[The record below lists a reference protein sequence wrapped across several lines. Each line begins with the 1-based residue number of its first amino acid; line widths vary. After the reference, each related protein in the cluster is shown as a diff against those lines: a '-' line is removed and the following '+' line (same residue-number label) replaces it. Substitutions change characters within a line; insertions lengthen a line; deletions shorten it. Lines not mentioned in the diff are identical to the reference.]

1 MSNYSNLYAQ
11 KMFAEHPL
19 SLWAL
24 DEDVHFLSAIVDTD
38 NDLSNWSRSGI
49 DPGSFSMEDPDV
61 SPYYKLGTDVNRINQ
76 SGFSG
81 TSSFTLISNSTF
93 TSNGDDETFT
103 VGFYYF
109 KKTPFV
115 TSIQIGY
122 KVGSADPV
130 YATTIP
136 TTDFYRWSFAAS
148 TFTDQITNGK
158 IVIKFNVVVPSGTG
172 IVDILINGITGGIW
186 SEEHNMDYSGA
197 VPESLPAYIEDIT
210 GNTLGVKAQKY
221 ASDHGYGYYVIGT
234 DGKLSARNASMP
246 MVYGAYNSTILRPG
260 VNNEPSVILPGNGF
274 LVDSEKFKTRT
285 FEGWFRIDV
294 DTTELRKIVGP
305 ISTTDGLYVTGPFM
319 VLKIGKNYKSHFVG
333 EWNRP
338 MLIHISTSA
347 TAAQVLVNG
356 DLAIS
361 MTIDMT
367 SESLAEISIDE
378 VGPVN
383 DWLGIYAYDDVPVVE
398 VDCIAIYPYQI
409 DTIMAQRKF
418 VLGEAVKFPESL
430 VTSYGGQAVVPD
442 YSFAEYSYNQSYG
455 SNQKSDWNQGT
466 AYNFDLN
473 SGPLK
478 SPLYTLPT
486 FRSADNVLESDY
498 YVDLGNYMNEVNGDY
513 VGSPYF
519 TMNPTT
525 SGTKY
530 ANGAHLFFEK
540 LDVINDVKMIYVV
553 GQSKEYNTSPQTIF
567 KIYNQQNGDYLRA
580 SIVSIEGTENRIEYE
595 FFYSSA
601 MEFLATSGAITNSS
615 KFVAGLNLERLT
627 AYANVSNF
635 LANRSQLKVYVGSE
649 QDYSETFSGD
659 IFSVNFC
666 DEYNASLIQDQFGY
680 FSPGAFFQN
689 QDEAETTISHNS
701 SYGLNAFIP
710 FNSINVATPL
720 RYAVPEISTSSY
732 WKEDIPLSYF
742 AKKITN
748 DDGTTDDVVDFIQVN
763 FDYAHPM
770 AYTEGGMHDTQNSLV
785 RAFITFQQNVG
796 TISNLDS
803 FLLDQ
808 GTPDDYYVDVDGRWT
823 ISRYEV
829 VNGTVIGVP
838 NMIGLDISDISVVV
852 HVVANAPQSINYP
865 INLRSLQ
872 LSSQAMNLLSETP
885 LKIGTKFGVDLIPFG
900 MNTNGTN
907 PMVITKG
914 NDPYYY
920 LSDQSGLKIAGPVTD
935 DRGYYF
941 NVNDGESD
949 SFNIGGIQTTFK
961 IDSDILSDGDVKIF
975 SISKDLENDDLR
987 FYFQA
992 ANFLGTRG
1000 RIVAKLFNG
1009 TTETE
1014 YTDLEYFINGSLAN
1028 DPVITSDE
1036 WVTLG
1041 INFTSLY
1048 SDEELTI
1055 PTIVNLNNVAGRVNV
1070 YGSMLINNFSY
1081 FQLKKTQE
1089 EQKQLISQRWAEIEY
1104 TAGATPKLN
1113 TWQDW
1118 KDESPPSPYKW
1129 SDLIQTTAESKISGL
1144 DAQEL
1149 YQSFIGA
1156 NNIVFETETSQVKP
1170 NKFRYDVHSNFVT
1183 TSIVLS
1189 AL

>member
-24 DEDVHFLSAIVDTD
+24 DESVHFLSAIIDTD
-38 NDLSNWSRSGI
+38 NDLSNWSRTGV
-49 DPGSFSMEDPDV
+49 DAGSFSMADPDI

-81 TSSFTLISNSTF
+81 TSSFVLTSDSTF
-93 TSNGDDETFT
+93 SSNGDDETFT

-115 TSIQIGY
+115 TSIEIGY
-122 KVGSADPV
+122 KVGATTTYADPIST
-130 YATTIP
+130 A
-136 TTDFYRWSFAAS
+136 DFYEWSFASA
-148 TFTDQITNGK
+148 TFADDPITDAN

-197 VPESLPAYIEDIT
+197 VPESIPAYIEDIT
-210 GNTLGVKAQKY
+210 GNTLGIKAQKY
-221 ASDHGYGYYVIGT
+221 ASDEGYGYYVIGT

-260 VNNEPSVILPGNGF
+260 TNNEPSIILPGNGF
-274 LVDSEKFKTRT
+274 LLDSEKFKSRT

-319 VLKIGKNYKSHFVG
+319 VLKIGKNYKSYFVG

-347 TAAQVLVNG
+347 SSAQVMVNG
-356 DLAIS
+356 DVVIS
-361 MTIDMT
+361 MSVNM
-367 SESLAEISIDE
+367 SLETLADVTIDE

-383 DWLGIYAYDDVPVVE
+383 DWIGIYAYDDVPVVE
-398 VDCIAIYPYQI
+398 VDCIAIYPYEI

-430 VTSYGGQAVVPD
+430 VTAYEGQSVVPD
-442 YSFAEYSYNQSYG
+442 YAFAEYSYDQNYG

-466 AYNFDLN
+466 SYNFDLKT
-473 SGPLK
+473 GPLK

-486 FRSADNVLESDY
+486 IRTNDAIPETEY
-498 YVDLGNYMNEVNGDY
+498 YDDLAKYINEINGDY
-513 VGSPYF
+513 VTNPYF
-519 TMNPTT
+519 RMNPKS

-530 ANGAHLFFEK
+530 ANGAHIFFEN
-540 LDVINDVKMIYVV
+540 LDIINDVKIIYVV
-553 GQSKEYNTSPQTIF
+553 GQSEEYDTAPQTIF
-567 KIYNQQNGDYLRA
+567 KIYNQQNGDYLQA
-580 SIVSIEGTENRIEYE
+580 SIVSVTANQNRIEYE
-595 FFYSSA
+595 FSYGSSV
-601 MEFLATSGAITNSS
+601 EILATSGAIVNSG
-615 KFVAGLNLERLT
+615 KFVAGLHLDKLQV
-627 AYANVSNF
+627 YDNVSNF
-635 LANRSQLKVYVGSE
+635 LANRSQLKVYVGSQE
-649 QDYSETFSGD
+649 NYSETFSGN
-659 IFSVNFC
+659 IFKVGFC
-666 DEYNASLIQDQFGY
+666 EEYNASLIEDEFGSY
-680 FSPGAFFQN
+680 GAFYQN
-689 QDEAETTISHNS
+689 EATPANMINHKP

-710 FNSINVATPL
+710 FNLLEVDLESKYV
-720 RYAVPEISTSSY
+720 VPEISTSSY

-748 DDGTTDDVVDFIQVN
+748 DDGTFDDAIDFIQVN
-763 FDYAHPM
+763 FDYPHPI
-770 AYTEGGMHDTQNSLV
+770 AYTEGGMHYTNNSLV
-785 RAFITFQQNVG
+785 RTYITFQKNLG
-796 TISNLDS
+796 TVSNLDS
-803 FLLDQ
+803 AINSY
-808 GTPDDYYVDVDGRWT
+808 GTPDDYFIDVQGDWE
-823 ISRYEV
+823 ISKYEV
-829 VNGTVIGVP
+829 VDGTVIGVP
-838 NMIGLDISDISVVV
+838 RIFGLDISDISIVV

-865 INLRSLQ
+865 INVRSLS
-872 LSSQAMNLLSETP
+872 LSSQAMNLASETP
-885 LKIGTKFGVDLIPFG
+885 LKIGTRFGVDLIPFG
-900 MNTNGTN
+900 TNSNGTS
-907 PMVITKG
+907 PMVTTK
-914 NDPYYY
+914 NSDPYYY
-920 LSDQSGLKIAGPVTD
+920 LSDHSGLKIAGPLD
-935 DRGYYF
+935 EGRGYYF
-941 NVNDGESD
+941 NINDGESD
-949 SFNIGGIQTTFK
+949 LFNIGGIQTTLK
-961 IDSDILSDGDVKIF
+961 IDGDILDSGEVKLF
-975 SISKDLENDDLR
+975 SISKDLENNDLR
-987 FYFQA
+987 FYLEA
-992 ANFLGTRG
+992 ANFRNTRG
-1000 RIVAKLFNG
+1000 RIVARLFDG
-1009 TTETE
+1009 TDETE
-1014 YTDLEYFINGSLAN
+1014 YTDLEYFINGSFAN
-1028 DPVITSDE
+1028 DPVITSEE

-1048 SDEELTI
+1048 SDENLTV
-1055 PTIVNLNNVAGRVNV
+1055 PTIVNFNDTPGRFNF
-1070 YGSMLINNFSY
+1070 YASMLINNFSY

-1089 EQKQLISQRWAEIEY
+1089 EQKQIISRRWAEVEY
-1104 TAGATPKLN
+1104 TAGATPTLN

-1118 KDESPPSPYKW
+1118 KDETPPSPYKW

-1149 YQSFIGA
+1149 YQSFIGS
-1156 NNIVFETETSQVKP
+1156 NNIVFETETSQIKP